1 MGCDVQMTP
10 QIPKDVTFQDPKPDD
25 LGRTEWWKCSPPGH
39 VTVASW
45 LSEPPANCL
54 EVTFLPQA
62 ETQLKKFV
70 CRKGYSS
77 SMEST
82 TFEMVNSTSANSD
95 KMQESKDIDPM
106 QEGEIDLTDQR
117 SSKNEHL
124 DVECESRSDTM
135 AYEKL
140 DDPFILESFAS
151 IEEVRE
157 AIVEMLRQDPRS
169 IYRRTKCTDQSYQVS
184 IDNLNLSC
192 TFVGDK
198 CVVTDVQ
205 SKTLWKNKR
214 YVIYH
219 FCKFLS
225 GVQ

>member
-1 MGCDVQMTP
+1 M
-10 QIPKDVTFQDPKPDD
+10 
-25 LGRTEWWKCSPPGH
+25 
-39 VTVASW
+39 TVASW
-45 LSEPPANCL
+45 LSEPPVNCL
-54 EVTFLPQA
+54 EV

-70 CRKGYSS
+70 CRKGYP

-106 QEGEIDLTDQR
+106 QEGETDLTDQR

-124 DVECESRSDTM
+124 DVECESRSDSM

-140 DDPFILESFAS
+140 EDPFILESFAS

-205 SKTLWKNKR
+205 SRTSWKNKR
-214 YVIYH
+214 
-219 FCKFLS
+219 
-225 GVQ
+225 